1 MRPQRNFRTNELRVV
16 LNRTMP
22 TNSNDSNHTCGK
34 DIPMEPKSRLD
45 QLLDDARRMRRT
57 MRRLER
63 EMTQAAHY
71 ISIGRNTARSI
82 EFLLKRQLQQ
92 LRLMYDVGRI
102 DAQIDD
108 YRSRGIQAL
117 RDQVH
122 VSPEN
127 EYPDDHKDY
136 LVWMRPELEAST
148 AAKPEQSHDREMTRE
163 AGDIRSYQRP
173 DRKEDYPDWLR

>member
-1 MRPQRNFRTNELRVV
+1 MQRQCNVQKNKLRFV
-16 LNRTMP
+16 LNRNMP

-136 LVWMRPELEAST
+136 LVWMRPELEASKAMET
-148 AAKPEQSHDREMTRE
+148 KPEQVREVVRDTD
-163 AGDIRSYQRP
+163 GIQRLHRP
-173 DRKEDYPDWLR
+173 GRDNDYPDWLR